1 MNRIL
6 FSALLALSL
15 TAVPVQSADL
25 SVDDAAPELKV
36 SEWVKGGPIETL
48 APDQTYVV
56 EFWATWCPPCRS
68 SIPHLTELA
77 RRFTNVT
84 FIGVNIW
91 ERGDDVSAKVTRF
104 VEDMGD
110 QMDYAVALDTDDGFM
125 AEGWMKAAGRRGIPS
140 AFVVREGRIAWIGHP
155 MSLEAALEGVPG
167 APPATPRPPAAA
179 PPAFQSHDSAL
190 RLQTERFGMPAVES
204 GGAIYVLGGHSDGGL
219 VGTVE
224 RLEEDAEATDILQWA
239 MAPRRYHV
247 AVARSGK
254 IYVAGGL
261 RLDGGGAPVA
271 PASAVFEAFDP
282 QTGDIRRLP
291 DLPIPVCRPGAAVL
305 GDRLILVGGAEASG
319 RRSAAVQI
327 FDFETETWSRGA
339 DLPVAREGHVFARG
353 GLLYAPGGFDG
364 LLALTDFQVYDPET
378 DAWRALPDLPVK
390 ASAFQGIVVDDAL
403 YLFGDYDELDRS
415 VVYDFNAVTWARIQ
429 IGYKPAR
436 HAAAARLG
444 DHVFILGGNIQSG
457 SPYLPFI
464 QRFSV
469 ETLARAPRSDWK
481 PLPATPADG
490 SSATAFDLLRA
501 LSGRSGSTCGG
512 GSIRRASRSAAP
524 PPPDP
529 RFFRLKWQQ
538 ETESGTRFLSSSRQI
553 ESQVPARYLYFS
565 NDRQLLIHRA
575 ADGSRLRT
583 IPLPPEARPS
593 DTNPF
598 RADFA
603 YVRNGESGTVFATRT
618 IYELLNSSSNSRS
631 FRGIGYQFMGIS
643 DAGDLLWIN
652 DQNSERSQ
660 RAVHV
665 LPAGPDHDWLLLPS
679 RNQFQ
684 FLDAH
689 RHVLLDQ
696 PIQLGDRWIFR
707 PAADGPGI
715 EALVIGRSCIA
726 CYELNLSGQSALAS
740 SGASTY
746 AERRRQ
752 HQLERAARPAAPAA
766 PAAGPL
772 SPSFSKIERHTRA
785 LEKNPANINALHW
798 RGFLLAMQGD
808 AKASRRDFDKAI
820 RLAPDAANLR
830 WSYGW
835 ALLNLGDYAEA
846 ARQWETMSEL
856 DPAVPSTEDYHLAL
870 AYWADGQKTAALD
883 IFNNA
888 VARNPEW
895 WISREHAARYAA
907 QWTEKE
913 KAILFDLYSAWQR
926 IYPPP
931 ADPATYPLPEPRPAA
946 SVSAGGPT

>member
-1 MNRIL
+1 MNRFL

-15 TAVPVQSADL
+15 TAVTTSAAEL
-25 SVDDAAPELKV
+25 SVGDTAPELKV

-110 QMDYAVALDTDDGFM
+110 RMDYVVALDTDQGSM

-140 AFVVREGRIAWIGHP
+140 AFLVREGRIAWIGHP
-155 MSLEAALEGVPG
+155 MSLEEALGG
-167 APPATPRPPAAA
+167 ASTVSPAQPRPPAAV
-179 PPAFQSHDSAL
+179 PTAFQAHESAL

-204 GGAIYVLGGHSDGGL
+204 GGAVYVLGGHSDGGL
-219 VGTVE
+219 IGTVE
-224 RLEEDAEATDILQWA
+224 RLEENAEATDILPWA
-239 MAPRRYHV
+239 IAPRRYHV
-247 AVARSGK
+247 AAARSGK

-261 RLDGGGAPVA
+261 RLDGGGTPVA
-271 PASAVFEAFDP
+271 PASAVFEELDP
-282 QTGDIRRLP
+282 QTGSIRRLP

-305 GDRLILVGGAEASG
+305 GDRLVVVGGAEASG
-319 RRSAAVQI
+319 RRSSAVQI
-327 FDFETETWSRGA
+327 YDFKTETWSRGA
-339 DLPVAREGHVFARG
+339 DLPVAREGHVFARD

-364 LLALTDFQVYDPET
+364 TLAMTDFQVYDPDT

-390 ASAFQGIVVDDAL
+390 ASAFQGVVADDAL

-415 VVYDFNAVTWARIQ
+415 VVYDFKAETWARIQ
-429 IGYKPAR
+429 VGYKPAR

-444 DHVFILGGNIQSG
+444 DHVFILGGNVRSG
-457 SPYLPFI
+457 PPYLPFI

-469 ETLARAPRSDWK
+469 DELARAPRRDWK
-481 PLPATPADG
+481 PLPATPAGG
-490 SSATAFDLLRA
+490 SSVFDLLRA
-501 LSGRSGSTCGG
+501 LSGRSGSSCGG
-512 GSIRRASRSAAP
+512 GSSRRVP
-524 PPPDP
+524 PAEPDA
-529 RFFRLKWQQ
+529 RFFRLKWKQPADGRPVFMGHGRTEWQ
-538 ETESGTRFLSSSRQI
+538 IPLRHFVFVSDDTAHVHRASDGVRLHSIPLPDQADPSDDAPEHNDFEFVFLQDGPGGVLVGHRTLYKILSRTSNSTSMRGIGTETIGLSADGNVLWSRKEDSSSGTRSI
-553 ESQVPARYLYFS
+553 CA
-565 NDRQLLIHRA
+565 
-575 ADGSRLRT
+575 
-583 IPLPPEARPS
+583 
-593 DTNPF
+593 
-598 RADFA
+598 
-603 YVRNGESGTVFATRT
+603 
-618 IYELLNSSSNSRS
+618 
-631 FRGIGYQFMGIS
+631 
-643 DAGDLLWIN
+643 
-652 DQNSERSQ
+652 
-660 RAVHV
+660 
-665 LPAGPDHDWLLLPS
+665 LPAGDGRDVLVQLSWNGFQILNADRTPIVEHSPGWRGGKWL
-679 RNQFQ
+679 
-684 FLDAH
+684 
-689 RHVLLDQ
+689 
-696 PIQLGDRWIFR
+696 FR
-707 PAADGPGI
+707 PGAEGGI
-715 EALVIGRSCIA
+715 EMLVLGPNDIA
-726 CYELNLSGQSALAS
+726 CYELDLSGRSAAAPPEAPA
-740 SGASTY
+740 G
-746 AERRRQ
+746 AERRQQRQ
-752 HQLERAARPAAPAA
+752 HERAAPAA
-766 PAAGPL
+766 PPL
-772 SPSFSKIERHTRA
+772 SPSLSKIERHTRA

-798 RGFLLAMQGD
+798 RGFLLAMRGD
-808 AKASRRDFDKAI
+808 AQASRRDFDKAI

-856 DPAVPSTEDYHLAL
+856 DPAVPCTEDYHLAL

-907 QWTEKE
+907 RWTEKE

-926 IYPPP
+926 LYPPP
-931 ADPATYPLPEPRPAA
+931 ADPGTYPLPEPRPAV

>member
-15 TAVPVQSADL
+15 TAVPVQSAEL

-48 APDQTYVV
+48 APDQIYVV

-91 ERGDDVSAKVTRF
+91 ERGDDVSATVTRF

-125 AEGWMKAAGRRGIPS
+125 SERWMKAAGRRGIPS

-155 MSLEAALEGVPG
+155 MSLEEALGG
-167 APPATPRPPAAA
+167 APDAPPVKPRPPAAA
-179 PPAFQSHDSAL
+179 PPAFRAHESAL

-219 VGTVE
+219 VGTIE
-224 RLEEDAEATDILQWA
+224 RLKADAEATDILPWA
-239 MAPRRYHV
+239 IAPRRYHV
-247 AVARSGK
+247 AVARSGQ

-282 QTGDIRRLP
+282 ATGDIRRLP

-305 GDRLILVGGAEASG
+305 GDRLIVVGGAEASG
-319 RRSAAVQI
+319 RRTAAVQI
-327 FDFETETWSRGA
+327 FDFKTETWSRGA
-339 DLPVAREGHVFARG
+339 DLPVAREGHVFARDD
-353 GLLYAPGGFDG
+353 LLYAPGGFDG
-364 LLALTDFQVYDPET
+364 VLGMTDFQVYDPET

-390 ASAFQGIVVDDAL
+390 ASAFQGVVVNDAL
-403 YLFGDYDELDRS
+403 YLFGDYDELDRT
-415 VVYDFNAVTWARIQ
+415 VVYDFDAETWGQIQ

-444 DHVFILGGNIQSG
+444 DHVFILGGNVQSG

-469 ETLARAPRSDWK
+469 EALARAPRSDWK
-481 PLPATPADG
+481 PLPAAPAG
-490 SSATAFDLLRA
+490 GTSATAFDLLRA
-501 LSGRSGSTCGG
+501 LSGRSGSSCGG
-512 GSIRRASRSAAP
+512 GSIRRAPSAE
-524 PPPDP
+524 PDP
-529 RFFRLKWQQ
+529 RFFRLKWKQPAAGRPVFMGYGRTEWQ
-538 ETESGTRFLSSSRQI
+538 IPLRHFVFVSDDTAHVHRASDGVRLHSIPLPDQADPSDDAPEHHDFEFVFLQDGPGGVLVGHRTLYKILSRTSNSTSMRGIGTETIGLSATGKVLWSRKEDSSSGTRSI
-553 ESQVPARYLYFS
+553 C
-565 NDRQLLIHRA
+565 
-575 ADGSRLRT
+575 T
-583 IPLPPEARPS
+583 
-593 DTNPF
+593 
-598 RADFA
+598 
-603 YVRNGESGTVFATRT
+603 
-618 IYELLNSSSNSRS
+618 
-631 FRGIGYQFMGIS
+631 
-643 DAGDLLWIN
+643 
-652 DQNSERSQ
+652 
-660 RAVHV
+660 
-665 LPAGPDHDWLLLPS
+665 LPAGDDRDALVQLSWNGFQILNADRTPIVEHSPGWRGGKWL
-679 RNQFQ
+679 
-684 FLDAH
+684 
-689 RHVLLDQ
+689 
-696 PIQLGDRWIFR
+696 FR
-707 PAADGPGI
+707 PGAEGGI
-715 EALVIGRSCIA
+715 EMLVLGPNDIA
-726 CYELNLSGQSALAS
+726 CYELNLSGQSAPAP

-746 AERRRQ
+746 AERRQQ
-752 HQLERAARPAAPAA
+752 HQLERADRPAPPAA
-766 PAAGPL
+766 APL
-772 SPSFSKIERHTRA
+772 PPSLSRIERYSRA
-785 LEKNPANINALHW
+785 LDKDPSNVNALHW

-846 ARQWETMSEL
+846 ARQWETMSERE
-856 DPAVPSTEDYHLAL
+856 PSVPCNEDYPLAL

-888 VARNPEW
+888 VARHPER
-895 WISREHAARYAA
+895 WISREHAARHAA
-907 QWTEKE
+907 RWTEKE
-913 KAILFDLYSAWQR
+913 KAILFDLYSAWER

-931 ADPATYPLPEPRPAA
+931 ADPATYPLPDPRPAA
-946 SVSAGGPT
+946 SVSASGQT